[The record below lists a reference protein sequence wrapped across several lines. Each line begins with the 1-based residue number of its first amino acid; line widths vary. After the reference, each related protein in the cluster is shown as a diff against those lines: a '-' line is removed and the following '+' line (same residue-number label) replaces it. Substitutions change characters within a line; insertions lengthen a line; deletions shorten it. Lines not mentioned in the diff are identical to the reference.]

1 MISHTPNSLL
11 EKRLKQLN
19 EVLELRNELIAS
31 MRQEIMELKK
41 KQNTTLRKSADQ
53 KKIETLTETLRSQNV
68 LISDLRKDKAD
79 LQDKILRDKKIK
91 SLLEN
96 KKKLEAK
103 LLVANETIRLLKT
116 EKTNSNMKDYVSA
129 KKKASE
135 LADVLADSL
144 EEASPSLP
152 VKEYLERTI
161 HAMRKTTDISSLQHF
176 FIQAIEGFQN
186 RAQDLRFE
194 SEVYGF
200 KKSKKR

>member
-11 EKRLKQLN
+11 EKRLKKLN

-41 KQNTTLRKSADQ
+41 KQNTPLRMSADQ
-53 KKIETLTETLRSQNV
+53 KKIDSLTETLRSQNA
-68 LISDLRKDKAD
+68 LIANLTREKAEQ
-79 LQDKILRDKKIK
+79 QDKILRNKKIN

-96 KKKLEAK
+96 KQKLEAK
-103 LLVANETIRLLKT
+103 LLAANETIRLLKT
-116 EKTNSNMKDYVSA
+116 EKTNSNVKDYISD

-135 LADVLADSL
+135 LADLLADSL
-144 EEASPSLP
+144 EEVSPSVQ

-161 HAMRKTTDISSLQHF
+161 HTMRKTTDISTLQHF
-176 FIQAIEGFQN
+176 FIQAIQGFEN

-194 SEVYGF
+194 REVYDI

>member
-11 EKRLKQLN
+11 EKRLKKLN

-41 KQNTTLRKSADQ
+41 KQNTPLRMSADQ
-53 KKIETLTETLRSQNV
+53 KKIDSLSETLRSQNA
-68 LISDLRKDKAD
+68 LIANLTREKAEQ
-79 LQDKILRDKKIK
+79 QDKILRNKKIN

-96 KKKLEAK
+96 KQKLEAK
-103 LLVANETIRLLKT
+103 LLAANETIRLLKT
-116 EKTNSNMKDYVSA
+116 EKTNSNVKDYISD

-135 LADVLADSL
+135 LADLLADSL
-144 EEASPSLP
+144 EEVSPSVQ

-161 HAMRKTTDISSLQHF
+161 HTMRKTTDISTLQHF
-176 FIQAIEGFQN
+176 FIQAIQGFEN
-186 RAQDLRFE
+186 RAQDLRFG
-194 SEVYGF
+194 SEVYDI